1 MTVAGVFALTTAAW
15 VTAVALGAGQA
26 APAAAR
32 PALAEEV
39 FTNIQVLKGCP
50 ADEFMGSMGFISN
63 ALAVNCTYCHL
74 GEGGGGWAEYA
85 KDNPKKQMARQ
96 MIVMVNTI
104 NKTNF
109 GGRRVVTC
117 VTCHNGA
124 NVPATIRKLDTVYGT
139 PTTDEPLNIT
149 RQAPGSPTADQIL
162 DEYLQ
167 AIGGAER
174 AARHSQ
180 AGSPRARIL
189 ATATRSRC
197 RSRFTPRRR
206 INGRRSFA
214 RSAGSAPPP
223 SMDGTDGSRRLT
235 PKRRCRCVR
244 SPGASSRVHAST
256 PNFRS
261 PRGVKQFLG
270 SWQGSL
276 PATLGDDRDVYVI
289 QGATAS
295 GLPVKLY
302 FDFES
307 GLLVRQIRFVEA
319 LLGRNMIQ
327 VDYDDYRDVAGV
339 KMPFKWTWAWQ
350 SGQGK
355 IELSDVQPNVPVD
368 AARFARPAAPTAAA
382 AR

>member
-1 MTVAGVFALTTAAW
+1 MGDGGRARSRSGS
-15 VTAVALGAGQA
+15 A

-32 PALAEEV
+32 SALAEEV
-39 FTNIQVLKGCP
+39 FTNVQVLKGVP

-85 KDNPKKQMARQ
+85 KDNPKKHMARQ

-149 RQAPGSPTADQIL
+149 RQAPGRPRRPDIGQVPP
-162 DEYLQ
+162 

-174 AARHSQ
+174 VRALTSWVAKGTYLGYGDAEPVPLEIYAKAPDQRTQIVRTLSGLSTTTFDGRNGWTAAPE
-180 AGSPRARIL
+180 AETPLPLRALTGGELEGARL
-189 ATATRSRC
+189 DAQ
-197 RSRFTPRRR
+197 F
-206 INGRRSFA
+206 SFPA
-214 RSAGSAPPP
+214 
-223 SMDGTDGSRRLT
+223 D
-235 PKRRCRCVR
+235 
-244 SPGASSRVHAST
+244 
-256 PNFRS
+256 
-261 PRGVKQFLG
+261 VKQFLT
-270 SWQGSL
+270 
-276 PATLGDDRDVYVI
+276 TLAGLASRDARRRFDVYVI
-289 QGATAS
+289 QGTSAS

-355 IELSDVQPNVPVD
+355 IELSDVQANVPVD
-368 AARFARPAAPTAAA
+368 AARFARPAAPAVGA